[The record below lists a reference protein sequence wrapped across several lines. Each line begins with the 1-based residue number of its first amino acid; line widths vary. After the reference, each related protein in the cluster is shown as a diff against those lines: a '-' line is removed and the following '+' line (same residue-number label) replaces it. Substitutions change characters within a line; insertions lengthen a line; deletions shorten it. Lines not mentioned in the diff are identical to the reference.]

1 VTELC
6 NQSYLE
12 DKKHLLMFFCLFL
25 IICLIKLTFKMHV
38 YDQFIQN
45 KSKSICWKMFFY
57 CFSLYKGNSER
68 TESVNILSGR
78 KKKSY
83 LSLYK
88 SVYYRTNDFASVNH
102 VFVVEFI
109 HVYKLDQ
116 QKIQFWKRSI
126 YMCLLYSSRKLSL
139 LWW

>member
-1 VTELC
+1 
-6 NQSYLE
+6 
-12 DKKHLLMFFCLFL
+12 
-25 IICLIKLTFKMHV
+25 
-38 YDQFIQN
+38 
-45 KSKSICWKMFFY
+45 MFFY

-116 QKIQFWKRSI
+116 KKFSFEKDLYICACYIPPVSSVYYDDNFSKLEDENSKVMSNCTCNILIAGDLNARILNHIDFIVNESI
-126 YMCLLYSSRKLSL
+126 KNVIRMKL
-139 LWW
+139 